1 MINVGII
8 GFGKMGQIRA
18 NAIEDSELGKINLIY
33 DVSPIQNTNFTVASS
48 PDEIINNKNID
59 AIFVCTPNYLNQS
72 LTIQSLETGKHVFCE
87 KPPAFNEKEVLEVIK
102 AEKASG
108 KKLMYGFNHRH
119 HESIKMI
126 KVLVENKRTSILA
139 EVSKKYIELYNEAQG
154 VKLAQVTTA
163 VPLSNELEEKVL
175 AKVKVL
181 TGSDKVTLERKIDES
196 IIGGFIL
203 RIGDLQY
210 NASISNSLAKIK
222 REFSKS
228 I

>member
-1 MINVGII
+1 M
-8 GFGKMGQIRA
+8 
-18 NAIEDSELGKINLIY
+18 
-33 DVSPIQNTNFTVASS
+33 
-48 PDEIINNKNID
+48 
-59 AIFVCTPNYLNQS
+59 
-72 LTIQSLETGKHVFCE
+72 
-87 KPPAFNEKEVLEVIK
+87 
-102 AEKASG
+102 
-108 KKLMYGFNHRH
+108 
-119 HESIKMI
+119 
-126 KVLVENKRTSILA
+126 A

-181 TGSDKVTLERKIDES
+181 TGSEKVTLERKIDES